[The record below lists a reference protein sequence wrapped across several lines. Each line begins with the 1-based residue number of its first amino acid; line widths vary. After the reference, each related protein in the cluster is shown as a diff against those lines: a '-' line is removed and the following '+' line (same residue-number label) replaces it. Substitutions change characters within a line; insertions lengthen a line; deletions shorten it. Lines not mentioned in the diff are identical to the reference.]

1 MKPITFSREE
11 TKAIVGDIQ
20 DYFREELDQSIGAI
34 PAEMLMQFFAEKM
47 GAYFYNRG
55 LYDAQALVRKWNGK
69 FPASNKSLQVRC
81 ARGTATQS
89 PLPASQCPGNRRWI
103 QLVFDAFLLQ
113 QGATSMLDARDAML
127 AADRMRFGGA
137 NRSVL

>member
-55 LYDAQALVRKWNGK
+55 LHDAQALVRKK
-69 FPASNKSLQVRC
+69 IDDVSDEIFSLEQVTRASR
-81 ARGTATQS
+81 
-89 PLPASQCPGNRRWI
+89 
-103 QLVFDAFLLQ
+103 
-113 QGATSMLDARDAML
+113 
-127 AADRMRFGGA
+127 
-137 NRSVL
+137 

>member
-55 LYDAQALVRKWNGK
+55 LYDAQALVRKK
-69 FPASNKSLQVRC
+69 IDDVSDEIFSLEQVTRASR
-81 ARGTATQS
+81 
-89 PLPASQCPGNRRWI
+89 
-103 QLVFDAFLLQ
+103 
-113 QGATSMLDARDAML
+113 
-127 AADRMRFGGA
+127 
-137 NRSVL
+137 